1 MVKSVLEAISVYWMY
16 FWIPVCVIEKI
27 RKTCFKFF
35 WSSFSN
41 KKIMA
46 WVKWHSLDLPKKHGG
61 RGFKIPA
68 LFSNALAA
76 KSVWNL
82 IASDGL
88 WVRIVTIKYIYPLSA
103 LYWIRKEN
111 KSRSTISLCW

>member
-1 MVKSVLEAISVYWMY
+1 MVKSVLESISVYWMY
-16 FWIPVCVIEKI
+16 FWIPVGVIEKI

-35 WSSFSN
+35 SSIFSN

-76 KSVWNL
+76 KKCLEV
-82 IASDGL
+82 DC
-88 WVRIVTIKYIYPLSA
+88 R
-103 LYWIRKEN
+103 
-111 KSRSTISLCW
+111 